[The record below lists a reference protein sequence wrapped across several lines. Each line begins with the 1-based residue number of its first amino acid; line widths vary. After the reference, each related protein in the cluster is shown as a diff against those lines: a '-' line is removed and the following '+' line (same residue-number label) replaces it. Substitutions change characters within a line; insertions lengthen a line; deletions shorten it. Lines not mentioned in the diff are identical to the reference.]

1 LLDAVTASD
10 HLNMDIICVR
20 REGNFT
26 LWMCLGNQHNNSI
39 LCVKHI
45 FLSLDYGSWDHV
57 LFGVR
62 LKFTRG
68 ASKGTLLVLCK

>member
-1 LLDAVTASD
+1 MLDAVTAGEQ
-10 HLNMDIICVR
+10 LNMDIQME
-20 REGNFT
+20 EGNFT
-26 LWMCLGNQHNNSI
+26 LWMCLCNQHNNSI

-62 LKFTRG
+62 LKFTCG
-68 ASKGTLLVLCK
+68 ASKDTLLVLCK